1 MGRWQPD
8 ARGRLAR
15 AAAELYGERGYD
27 ATAVAH
33 IAERAGLTER
43 TFFRH
48 YADKREVLFAGA
60 GELQDRLVDSVRNA
74 PASTSPLTAVALA
87 LEATGPFFEEL
98 GPYVCVRQQLIDA
111 NPELHERELTKL
123 AALAAAL
130 AAVLRE
136 RGVGDPAAPLAA
148 QAGVAAFSVA
158 FERWVRSQDGTSLTQ
173 TLRDCFAELRRI
185 TADHRP
191 TPHGPDQPATS

>member
-8 ARGRLAR
+8 ARGRLAQ
-15 AAAELYGERGYD
+15 AAVELYGERGYD

-48 YADKREVLFAGA
+48 YADKREVLFTGA
-60 GELQDRLVDSVRNA
+60 SELQDRLVSSVRDA
-74 PASTSPLTAVALA
+74 QLCTGPLDAVASA

-98 GPYVCVRQQLIDA
+98 GPFVRVRQELIAA

-130 AAVLRE
+130 ADALRA
-136 RGVGDPAAPLAA
+136 RGVSDPAARLTAE
-148 QAGVAAFSVA
+148 AGVAVFKVA
-158 FERWVRSQDGTSLTQ
+158 FEHWVHTDNNTTLTQ
-173 TLRDCFAELRRI
+173 TLQESFTELRRV
-185 TADHRP
+185 TAHHRP
-191 TPHGPDQPATS
+191 SPR

>member
-8 ARGRLAR
+8 AHGRLAQ
-15 AAAELYGERGYD
+15 AAIELYGERGYD

-60 GELQDRLVDSVRNA
+60 SELQDRLVSSVREA
-74 PASTSPLTAVALA
+74 QLGTGPLDAVASA

-98 GPYVCVRQQLIDA
+98 GPFVRVRQELISA

-130 AAVLRE
+130 ADALHA
-136 RGVGDPAAPLAA
+136 RGVGDPTARLIAE
-148 QAGVAAFSVA
+148 AGVAVFKVA
-158 FERWVRSQDGTSLTQ
+158 FEHWVHTDNDTTLRQ
-173 TLRDCFAELRRI
+173 TLQDSFAELRRV
-185 TADHRP
+185 TAHHEPSPRCP
-191 TPHGPDQPATS
+191 